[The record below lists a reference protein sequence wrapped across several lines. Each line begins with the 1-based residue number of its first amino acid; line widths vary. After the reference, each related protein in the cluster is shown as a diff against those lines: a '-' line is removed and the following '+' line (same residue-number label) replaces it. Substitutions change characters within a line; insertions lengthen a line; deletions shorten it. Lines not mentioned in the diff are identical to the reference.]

1 MGFTIE
7 DMLVVSQ
14 DRYKMKMEAGSAGWS
29 NSISWLLVLED
40 LTIIYNFS
48 GKELV
53 ITTGLGFQAEAD
65 MLELV
70 EELYNHDA
78 SGLIVNTGYYV
89 KEIPRSVKEFCDKN
103 GFPLLTVPWEV
114 FLVDMIKDLSIRI
127 FLRSSTDEQIS
138 GALIHA
144 IEDPEARDLYTKDLL
159 PHFDLDGTFQ
169 VALVSTGDLD
179 RMDTVERKRIAY
191 RMQLYLTNLT
201 HNGHFFYYDS
211 YFVIIMNAMSPEDC
225 AEVINS
231 FAERIRVKMPDRKV
245 FIGVSDSVLRIEN
258 LYLTY
263 KRARAAV
270 RMAETA
276 MGTELMLQNSEKS
289 AQILSAAEK
298 GSAAGRYGKGSSRA
312 GRPANVILQYFD
324 RMGLYRL
331 LYLVEDRELLR
342 DLSDKPLAPLIE
354 YDREHNGEYLAT
366 LESFLTHDGSIK
378 AMSEDMFIH
387 RNTILYR
394 MTNIKKLL
402 GSSLEEPEEKLSY
415 MVACMIRK
423 MSGT

>member
-1 MGFTIE
+1 
-7 DMLVVSQ
+7 
-14 DRYKMKMEAGSAGWS
+14 
-29 NSISWLLVLED
+29 
-40 LTIIYNFS
+40 
-48 GKELV
+48 
-53 ITTGLGFQAEAD
+53 

-70 EELYNHDA
+70 EELYDHDA

-89 KEIPRSVKEFCDKN
+89 KEIPQSVKEFCDRN

-144 IEDPEARDLYTKDLL
+144 IEDPEARDLYTRDLL

-211 YFVIIMNAMSPEDC
+211 YFVIIMNAMSPQEC
-225 AEVINS
+225 SEVIDS

-245 FIGVSDSVLRIEN
+245 LIGVSDSVLRIEN

-270 RMAETA
+270 RMAEA
-276 MGTELMLQNSEKS
+276 AQGTELMFQNSGKT
-289 AQILSAAEK
+289 AQILSAA
-298 GSAAGRYGKGSSRA
+298 GKGSGTASETGKRSSA
-312 GRPANVILQYFD
+312 AVRPANVILQYFD

-331 LYLVEDRELLR
+331 LYLVEDKELLR
-342 DLSDKPLAPLIE
+342 DLSDQPLAPLIE

-366 LESFLTHDGSIK
+366 LESFLIHDGSIK

-402 GSSLEEPEEKLSY
+402 GSSLEKPEEKLSY

-423 MSGT
+423 MSDT

>member
-89 KEIPRSVKEFCDKN
+89 KEIPQSVKEFCDRN

-144 IEDPEARDLYTKDLL
+144 IEDPEARDLYTRDLL

-211 YFVIIMNAMSPEDC
+211 YFVIIMNAMSPQEC
-225 AEVINS
+225 SEVIDS

-245 FIGVSDSVLRIEN
+245 LIGVSDSVLRIEN

-270 RMAETA
+270 RMAEA
-276 MGTELMLQNSEKS
+276 AQGTELMFQNSGKT
-289 AQILSAAEK
+289 AQILSAA
-298 GSAAGRYGKGSSRA
+298 GKGSGTASETGKRSV
-312 GRPANVILQYFD
+312 RPANVILQYFD

-331 LYLVEDRELLR
+331 LYLVEDKELLR
-342 DLSDKPLAPLIE
+342 DLSDQPLAPLIE

-366 LESFLTHDGSIK
+366 LEAYLRCGGSIK
-378 AMSEDMFIH
+378 AMSEEMFVH

-394 MTNIKKLL
+394 MANIKKLL
-402 GSSLEEPEEKLSY
+402 NSSLEDPQERLIY
-415 MVACMIRK
+415 MVACMIRE
-423 MSGT
+423 M